1 MSDTA
6 VKHYIDELH
15 RLQESL
21 PGDKLSLIREAA
33 MGQFQARGF
42 PTTRQENWKY
52 TDVKPI
58 ARSAFG
64 IAEEKPAAGYE
75 KQLELARLS
84 GLESHELVFINGRF
98 SAEHS
103 RLQDLPQGVV
113 LEDMSSALNNHSK
126 LVDSIMSNTTLNE
139 QSNPFN
145 ILNTAFI
152 HDGVLIHVPDDCSID
167 KPINLIY
174 LSGYSDNEFSAH
186 PRNLIFL
193 GNGASLTVIEN
204 YVGAKD
210 SQYFINTVTDAVLAS
225 NAALTHYKLQQE
237 SVESYHIGN
246 FNIYQDRDSQVN
258 SHSISLGGSLVRN
271 DIKVQLDAEGA
282 GVLLNGLYMANGKQH
297 IDNHTLI
304 NHLQPHTNSEE
315 HYRGVLNDRGRG
327 VFNGKVVVHKDA
339 QKTDAAQ
346 SNANLLLSDQ
356 AEIDTK
362 PELEIY
368 ADDVKCS
375 HGSTVGQ
382 LDKDMMFYL
391 RSRAIDET
399 TAKSILT
406 FAFAEEVIKR
416 IEIEQIRHYLE
427 YQVIGRLPD
436 AELIKEFTH
445 E

>member
-1 MSDTA
+1 
-6 VKHYIDELH
+6 
-15 RLQESL
+15 
-21 PGDKLSLIREAA
+21 

-98 SAEHS
+98 SVEHS

-193 GNGASLTVIEN
+193 GNGARLTVIEN

-391 RSRAIDET
+391 RSRAIDEA

-406 FAFAEEVIKR
+406 YAFAEEVIKR

>member
-6 VKHYIDELH
+6 VKHYIDELY

-98 SAEHS
+98 SVEHS

-193 GNGASLTVIEN
+193 GNGARLTVIEN

>member
-64 IAEEKPAAGYE
+64 IAEAKPAAGYE

-98 SAEHS
+98 SVEHS

-225 NAALTHYKLQQE
+225 NAVLTHYKLQQE

-346 SNANLLLSDQ
+346 SNANLLLSDK

-391 RSRAIDET
+391 RSRAIDEA

-406 FAFAEEVIKR
+406 YAFAEEVIKR

>member
-98 SAEHS
+98 SVEHS

-193 GNGASLTVIEN
+193 GNGARLTVIEN

-225 NAALTHYKLQQE
+225 NAVLTHYKLQQE

>member
-98 SAEHS
+98 SVEHS

-126 LVDSIMSNTTLNE
+126 LVDSIMSNTTLND
-139 QSNPFN
+139 QSNPFH

-225 NAALTHYKLQQE
+225 NAVLTHYKLQQE

>member
-6 VKHYIDELH
+6 VKHYIEELH

-64 IAEEKPAAGYE
+64 IAEAKPATGYE
-75 KQLELARLS
+75 KQLEHARLS
-84 GLESHELVFINGRF
+84 GLDSHELVFINGRF
-98 SAEHS
+98 SVEHS
-103 RLQDLPQGVV
+103 RSQDLPQGVV
-113 LEDMSSALNNHSK
+113 LEDMSSAVNNHSM
-126 LVDSIMSNTTLNE
+126 LVDSVMSNTTLND

-193 GNGASLTVIEN
+193 GSGARLTVIEN

-210 SQYFINTVTDAVLAS
+210 RQYFINTVTDAVLSS

-246 FNIYQDRDSQVN
+246 FNIYQHRDSQVN
-258 SHSISLGGSLVRN
+258 SHSISLGGALVRN

-304 NHLQPHTNSEE
+304 NHLQQHTTSEE

-391 RSRAIDET
+391 RSRAIDEA

-406 FAFAEEVIKR
+406 YAFAEEVIKR

>member
-98 SAEHS
+98 SVEHS

-126 LVDSIMSNTTLNE
+126 LVDSIMSNTTLND
-139 QSNPFN
+139 QSNPFH

-193 GNGASLTVIEN
+193 GNGARLTVIEN

>member
-98 SAEHS
+98 SVEHS

-391 RSRAIDET
+391 RSRAIDEA

-406 FAFAEEVIKR
+406 YAFAEEVIKR

>member
-98 SAEHS
+98 SVEHS

>member
-98 SAEHS
+98 SVEHS

-327 VFNGKVVVHKDA
+327 VFNGKVVVHKNA

>member
-84 GLESHELVFINGRF
+84 GLP
-98 SAEHS
+98 
-103 RLQDLPQGVV
+103 RLAQAAPGFGVV

-193 GNGASLTVIEN
+193 GNGARLTVIEN

-246 FNIYQDRDSQVN
+246 FNIYRDSQVN

>member
-98 SAEHS
+98 SVEHS

-193 GNGASLTVIEN
+193 GNGARLTVIEN

>member
-98 SAEHS
+98 SVEHS

-225 NAALTHYKLQQE
+225 NAVLTHYKLQQE

>member
-1 MSDTA
+1 MSDSA
-6 VKHYIDELH
+6 VKHYIDELY

-64 IAEEKPAAGYE
+64 IAEPKPAAGYE
-75 KQLELARLS
+75 KQLELARL
-84 GLESHELVFINGRF
+84 GELESHELVFINGRF
-98 SAEHS
+98 SAEQS
-103 RLQDLPQGVV
+103 RIQELPQGVI
-113 LEDMSSALNNHSK
+113 LEDMPSALNNHSE
-126 LVDSIMSNTTLNE
+126 LVDSLMSNTTLNDR
-139 QSNPFN
+139 SNPFN

-174 LSGYSDNEFSAH
+174 LSGFSDNEFSAH

-193 GNGASLTVIEN
+193 GNGARLTVIEN

-225 NAALTHYKLQQE
+225 NATLTHYKLQQE

-246 FNIYQDRDSQVN
+246 FNIYQGRDSQVN

-304 NHLQPHTNSEE
+304 NHLQPHTNSKE

-391 RSRAIDET
+391 RSRAIDED

-406 FAFAEEVIKR
+406 YAFAEEVINR

>member
-15 RLQESL
+15 PLQESL

-98 SAEHS
+98 SVEHS

-193 GNGASLTVIEN
+193 GNGARLTVIEN